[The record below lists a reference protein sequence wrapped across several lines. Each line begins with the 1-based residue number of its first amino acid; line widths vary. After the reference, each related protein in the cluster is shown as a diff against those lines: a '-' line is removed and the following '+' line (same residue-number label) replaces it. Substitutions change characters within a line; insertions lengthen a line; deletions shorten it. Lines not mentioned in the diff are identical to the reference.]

1 MPNLRDSCPP
11 PPAGLR
17 TCGSALLFQQ
27 SAPGRFS
34 EAYLQCVLVRHRY
47 LKPADLMLA
56 GQCPVL
62 IDCCCPQNALS
73 LGGEDRPVLVDVSSH
88 HGQECKLRGPSD
100 RHPIVAYSEC
110 PDFDPD
116 GRRRVP
122 EETKSW
128 NLGVMLCLHP
138 KLIAICKASY
148 NKEGALVLSDDV
160 RSYDKD
166 SVLSVRYLNR
176 IEGDSCADDGF
187 VSCHTGGP
195 DKVLP
200 EQVPPSALFKTKR
213 LRDERELSPIVNVD
227 SLSVGTKNKKR
238 WRTIGADGAP
248 LTKKARLPRK
258 HPVMN
263 STKVPCLPEGHY
275 LFPYVDRP
283 GEDGR
288 RRFAMVPQERF
299 HDVFEKFLPSCSVSF
314 YHDVLG
320 KFETVSLLCLDVG
333 DDGVSGMD
341 RYLSRFRLFFVSFLS
356 SNAEGA
362 SYGVPT

>member
-1 MPNLRDSCPP
+1 MFSASARRQRMPNLRDSCPP

-248 LTKKARLPRK
+248 LRKKARLSRK

-275 LFPYVDRP
+275 LFPTNYSTNDSRGPPTANCSATTERAVGAKMRKKSSTSGRISSP
-283 GEDGR
+283 MQARIR
-288 RRFAMVPQERF
+288 RRCIPPVADM
-299 HDVFEKFLPSCSVSF
+299 DG
-314 YHDVLG
+314 LG
-320 KFETVSLLCLDVG
+320 RTS
-333 DDGVSGMD
+333 MRR
-341 RYLSRFRLFFVSFLS
+341 RYR
-356 SNAEGA
+356 
-362 SYGVPT
+362 